1 MKIYHSLNEFKAVRN
16 PVITIGTF
24 DGVHVGHQKILA
36 GLRQYANQAKG
47 EVVLLTFHPHP
58 RKILFPEQPA
68 PELLN
73 SLDEKIRLLQE
84 QGVDHLVIQSFTTE
98 FGGMEYD
105 DFVKQV
111 LVRQLGVH
119 ILVIGYDHQ
128 FGRNRKGN
136 ISTLRAMSDQLGF
149 QVIEIPEQ
157 DIDHAAVSS
166 TRIRTALKQG
176 DVTTAATLLGYS
188 YSLSGKVVHGKKLG
202 KQLGYP
208 TANIQPNDPDKLI
221 PGNGIYAVRVWYDER
236 HYGGM
241 LNIGT
246 RPTFDDGERSIEV
259 NIFEFDKEI
268 YGETLQLE
276 FVKRIRD
283 EVKFNSA
290 DELVQ
295 RIDQDKTE
303 SLRILSS
310 W

>member
-1 MKIYHSLNEFKAVRN
+1 M
-16 PVITIGTF
+16 
-24 DGVHVGHQKILA
+24 
-36 GLRQYANQAKG
+36 
-47 EVVLLTFHPHP
+47 
-58 RKILFPEQPA
+58 
-68 PELLN
+68 
-73 SLDEKIRLLQE
+73 
-84 QGVDHLVIQSFTTE
+84 
-98 FGGMEYD
+98 FG
-105 DFVKQV
+105 
-111 LVRQLGVH
+111 
-119 ILVIGYDHQ
+119 
-128 FGRNRKGN
+128 
-136 ISTLRAMSDQLGF
+136 A
-149 QVIEIPEQ
+149 
-157 DIDHAAVSS
+157 
-166 TRIRTALKQG
+166 
-176 DVTTAATLLGYS
+176 
-188 YSLSGKVVHGKKLG
+188 
-202 KQLGYP
+202 YP
-208 TANIQPNDPDKLI
+208 TANIQPHDPDKLI
-221 PGNGIYAVRVWYDER
+221 PGNGIYAVRVGYDER